1 MNTKKVAAFF
11 DFDQTLIEV
20 ETGRM
25 AMEWMRDN
33 RMILPGF
40 MLKVLTANVLYKL
53 GLLSEERMVR
63 VMLTFYKGRKL
74 EDFRKDSGKFYREY
88 LQPYL
93 APAIVS
99 RVEFHREMGHL
110 LVLISASL
118 RYLLEPVMDDL
129 GFDVLLCTDLEEGEN
144 GLLTG
149 RPIWPVCIKEHKKAV
164 TLKIAREYGLNL
176 EESYAYGDSHS
187 DLPLLE
193 LVGHPHAVEPSPLL
207 EKIAR
212 QRAWPILSYR

>member
-1 MNTKKVAAFF
+1 MNAKKVAAFF

-40 MLKVLTANVLYKL
+40 MLRVLTANVLYKL

-63 VMLTFYKGRKL
+63 VMLTFYKGKKL
-74 EDFRKDSGKFYREY
+74 EDFRKGSEKFYREY

-93 APAIVS
+93 APAILS
-99 RVEFHREMGHL
+99 RVEFHRERGHL

-118 RYLLEPVMDDL
+118 RYLLEPVMNDL

-149 RPIWPVCIKEHKKAV
+149 RPIWPVCIKDHKKSV

-176 EESYAYGDSHS
+176 EQAYAYGDSHS

-212 QRAWPILSYR
+212 QREWPILSYR

>member
-1 MNTKKVAAFF
+1 MNTTKVAAFF
-11 DFDQTLIEV
+11 DFDQTLVEV

-25 AMEWMRDN
+25 AMQWMRDN

-40 MLKVLTANVLYKL
+40 MLKVLIANVLYKL
-53 GLLSEERMVR
+53 GILSEERMLR

-74 EDFRKDSGKFYREY
+74 DDFRKGSENFYREY
-88 LQPYL
+88 LQPHL
-93 APAIVS
+93 APAILS
-99 RVEFHREMGHL
+99 RVAFHKERGHL

-118 RYLLEPVMDDL
+118 RYLLEPVMEDL
-129 GFDVLLCTDLEEGEN
+129 GFDVLLCTDLEEGKD

-149 RPIWPVCIKEHKKAV
+149 RPTWPVCIREHKKEF

-207 EKIAR
+207 ETIAR
-212 QRAWPILSYR
+212 QRGWPILSYR

>member
-1 MNTKKVAAFF
+1 MNTTEIAAFF

-25 AMEWMRDN
+25 AMKWMRDK
-33 RMILPGF
+33 RMILPGY
-40 MLKVLTANVLYKL
+40 MLKVLIANVLYKL

-74 EDFRKDSGKFYREY
+74 EDFRQGSKKFYREY
-88 LQPYL
+88 LQPHL
-93 APAIVS
+93 APAILS
-99 RVEFHREMGHL
+99 RVAFHKERGHL
-110 LVLISASL
+110 LILISASL
-118 RYLLEPVMDDL
+118 RYLLEPVVDDL
-129 GFDVLLCTDLEEGEN
+129 GFDVLLCTDLEEEN
-144 GLLTG
+144 GILTG
-149 RPIWPVCIKEHKKAV
+149 RPTWPVCIKEHKKAV

-193 LVGHPHAVEPSPLL
+193 LVGHPYAVEPSPLL

-212 QRAWPILSYR
+212 QRAWPVLSYR

>member
-1 MNTKKVAAFF
+1 MNAKKVAAFF

-33 RMILPGF
+33 RMILAGF
-40 MLKVLTANVLYKL
+40 MLRVLAANVLYKL

-63 VMLTFYKGRKL
+63 VMLTFYKGKKL
-74 EDFRKDSGKFYREY
+74 EDFRKDSEKFYREY

-93 APAIVS
+93 APAILS

-118 RYLLEPVMDDL
+118 RYLLEPVMNDL

-149 RPIWPVCIKEHKKAV
+149 RPIWPVCIKDHKKSV
-164 TLKIAREYGLNL
+164 TLKLAREYGLNL
-176 EESYAYGDSHS
+176 EEAYAYGDSHS

-212 QRAWPILSYR
+212 QREWPILSYR

>member
-40 MLKVLTANVLYKL
+40 MLRVLTANVLYKL

-63 VMLTFYKGRKL
+63 VMLTFYKGKKL
-74 EDFRKDSGKFYREY
+74 EDFRNGSEKFYREY

-93 APAIVS
+93 APAILS

-118 RYLLEPVMDDL
+118 RYLLEPVMNDL

-149 RPIWPVCIKEHKKAV
+149 RPIWPVCIKDHKKSV
-164 TLKIAREYGLNL
+164 TLKLAREYGLNL
-176 EESYAYGDSHS
+176 EEAYAYGDSHS

-212 QRAWPILSYR
+212 QREWPILSYR

>member
-63 VMLTFYKGRKL
+63 VMLTFYKGKKL
-74 EDFRKDSGKFYREY
+74 EDFRKGSEEFYREY

-93 APAIVS
+93 APALVS

-149 RPIWPVCIKEHKKAV
+149 RPTWPVCIKEHKKAV

-193 LVGHPHAVEPSPLL
+193 SVGHPHAVEPSPLL